1 MKCSEFSDI
10 RSTGELATCWTASR
24 DGPVVD
30 GLWGWLVRHTTVLFS
45 SFDILHFNWPS
56 PPSLITKHKPFGLV
70 QLFVISTLFSDMGRR
85 MVIDTG
91 MVVVI
96 FISLMFRVHQK
107 CVSVLYLIRALMYRM
122 SKNLKIQKLPNNTII
137 CMLFGIWN
145 FGMSLFIL
153 FFEKR
158 SWLTEWIVDLD
169 ASQNNSGT
177 QQNQEQIGKYAS
189 FPQEI
194 QVTRYSCCHRDSVSD
209 SDQLRITLLD
219 FFLVLQLVV
228 EGCRFIDTY
237 RGGRLAMLM
246 MTWMIL
252 ATILSKT
259 ESDSYLEGA
268 ATTELVEE
276 RTLDHFGASLS
287 SLDEVSPSV

>member
-1 MKCSEFSDI
+1 MY
-10 RSTGELATCWTASR
+10 
-24 DGPVVD
+24 V
-30 GLWGWLVRHTTVLFS
+30 
-45 SFDILHFNWPS
+45 NWN
-56 PPSLITKHKPFGLV
+56 
-70 QLFVISTLFSDMGRR
+70 ME
-85 MVIDTG
+85 
-91 MVVVI
+91 
-96 FISLMFRVHQK
+96 
-107 CVSVLYLIRALMYRM
+107 
-122 SKNLKIQKLPNNTII
+122 
-137 CMLFGIWN
+137 

-228 EGCRFIDTY
+228 EGCRFIVTY

-252 ATILSKT
+252 ATILSKKKPSKQKAILT
-259 ESDSYLEGA
+259 LDSYQ
-268 ATTELVEE
+268 
-276 RTLDHFGASLS
+276 RQNLS
-287 SLDEVSPSV
+287 KKGHLIIL